1 MCCVPQPVT
10 PFCTAAPSAVEAI
23 DVHGHYGDCE
33 QQPPR
38 SSAEL
43 CRSCRPCLSLP
54 PVSLGFTRVA
64 LWRPGNRLGNP
75 DILNELM
82 SGGPDVIVSRAKLA
96 NIRMTCVSPLK
107 GLLQFFRT
115 GSISEEGWGRTAETV
130 AGNAEAFEDV
140 KKTEG
145 LAQWVV
151 VNPYQPRTYQQA
163 EEMLKTGKC
172 CGIKLHPEE
181 HGWKITGPYGQ
192 EAYKFA
198 AAQGP
203 KCVIM
208 THSGEPNS
216 LPEDFVPYAD
226 RYEELCT
233 IW

>member
-1 MCCVPQPVT
+1 M
-10 PFCTAAPSAVEAI
+10 
-23 DVHGHYGDCE
+23 
-33 QQPPR
+33 
-38 SSAEL
+38 
-43 CRSCRPCLSLP
+43 
-54 PVSLGFTRVA
+54 A
-64 LWRPGNRLGNP
+64 LWPAGNRLGNP

-115 GSISEEGWGRTAETV
+115 GSISEEGWGKTAETV

>member
-1 MCCVPQPVT
+1 
-10 PFCTAAPSAVEAI
+10 
-23 DVHGHYGDCE
+23 
-33 QQPPR
+33 
-38 SSAEL
+38 
-43 CRSCRPCLSLP
+43 
-54 PVSLGFTRVA
+54 
-64 LWRPGNRLGNP
+64 
-75 DILNELM
+75 M

-115 GSISEEGWGRTAETV
+115 GSISEEGWGKTAETV

-181 HGWKITGPYGQ
+181 HGWKITGPCEPPPFFRAQPVGLSGCPGSSYGQ